1 MKTAV
6 IYARYSCDNQSE
18 QSIEGQLRVCEEYA
32 QRNNILILDTYID
45 RAMTGTNDN
54 RPDFQRM
61 IKDSARKEWNYIL
74 VYKLDRFSRDK
85 YESTIH
91 KRTLKNNGVSLLSA
105 MENIPDTPEGIILE
119 SLLEGMNQYYSA
131 ELSQKVKR
139 GMKETRL
146 KGYFQGGTILYG
158 YKVENRK
165 IVIDDYQSEV
175 VKYMYEQYSKGVYV
189 KDIIAS
195 LTEKGVLY
203 KGKPFVRNSVYNI
216 LKNEKYSG
224 TYKHGEEVVSNMYP
238 QIIDTELF
246 NSVRDIINANKYG
259 KGTPARFLLKGKV
272 KCGYCGSTI
281 TAESGTTKS
290 GTRLYYYKCLGRK
303 KRMTDCNK
311 SMIRKEVLEKLILN
325 CVVAE
330 LSKPTTVNAIV
341 KYLLSL
347 QDEMGR
353 TNSNLSLL
361 LKQQKQNE
369 TALNNLIAAIER
381 GIISNTTNKR
391 LHDLESQQADLEK
404 QIIIEKSKSAIKLT
418 EKQIR
423 EFYEQA
429 LRLEPQM
436 LINYLIKKIVL
447 FDDRIDIYFN
457 SPIKSAN
464 GPDESLGFSF
474 YSETLDMAVIQIKIN
489 MCI

>member
-1 MKTAV
+1 
-6 IYARYSCDNQSE
+6 
-18 QSIEGQLRVCEEYA
+18 
-32 QRNNILILDTYID
+32 
-45 RAMTGTNDN
+45 
-54 RPDFQRM
+54 
-61 IKDSARKEWNYIL
+61 
-74 VYKLDRFSRDK
+74 
-85 YESTIH
+85 
-91 KRTLKNNGVSLLSA
+91 
-105 MENIPDTPEGIILE
+105 
-119 SLLEGMNQYYSA
+119 
-131 ELSQKVKR
+131 
-139 GMKETRL
+139 MKETRL
-146 KGYFQGGTILYG
+146 KGNYQGGAILYG
-158 YKVENRK
+158 YKLDGRK
-165 IVIDDYQSEV
+165 IVIDEYQAQAV
-175 VKYMYEQYSKGVYV
+175 VFMYEQYSKGGYV
-189 KDIIAS
+189 KDIIAN

-238 QIIDTELF
+238 RIIDSELF
-246 NSVRDIINANKYG
+246 NRVRNIINANKYG
-259 KGTPARFLLKGKV
+259 KGTPVRFF
-272 KCGYCGSTI
+272 
-281 TAESGTTKS
+281 
-290 GTRLYYYKCLGRK
+290 
-303 KRMTDCNK
+303 
-311 SMIRKEVLEKLILN
+311 MIREEVLEERILN
-325 CVVAE
+325 CVVTE

-361 LKQQKQNE
+361 LKQQKQTE

-381 GIISNTTNKR
+381 SIISNSTNKR
-391 LHDLESQQADLEK
+391 FHDLESQQADLEK
-404 QIIIEKSKSAIKLT
+404 QIIIEKSKTAIKLT

-436 LINYLIKKIVL
+436 LVNYLIKKIVL

-464 GPDESLGFSF
+464 SPDDNLGFCF

-489 MCI
+489 MCV